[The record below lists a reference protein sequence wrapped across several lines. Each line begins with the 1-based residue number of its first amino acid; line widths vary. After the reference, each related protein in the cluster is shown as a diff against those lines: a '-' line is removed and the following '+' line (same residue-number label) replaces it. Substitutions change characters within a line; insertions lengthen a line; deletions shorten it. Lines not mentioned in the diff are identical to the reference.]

1 MGPVNHSGLKRVKIG
16 MNGTDEGTSARAV
29 YFRACPERP
38 AASGFLVRHALL
50 SFARSRICQVS
61 PALRPAAVG
70 LLFVTLTGC
79 ASFSEPQQK
88 PDVIFVP
95 TPDFVVA
102 RMLSM
107 ARVGRTDVVYDLGCG
122 DGRIV
127 IAAAKQFGARGVG
140 FDIDP
145 ERVREARANVERAGV
160 GHLVRIEQA
169 DIFAVDLKDA
179 TVITLYLLPSL
190 NIRLLPKFA
199 ELRPGVRIVSHDFSM
214 EPAIPDQSVMLRDP
228 NSEREH
234 MIYLWRTP
242 VRRR

>member
-1 MGPVNHSGLKRVKIG
+1 MRLLPPLFAPTCFRPVSRGG
-16 MNGTDEGTSARAV
+16 
-29 YFRACPERP
+29 
-38 AASGFLVRHALL
+38 
-50 SFARSRICQVS
+50 SRIGHGL
-61 PALRPAAVG
+61 ALVVLSAGVGCSAA
-70 LLFVTLTGC
+70 
-79 ASFSEPQQK
+79 ERK

-95 TPDFVVA
+95 TPDFVVT

-122 DGRIV
+122 DGRIM

-169 DIFAVDLKDA
+169 DIFAVDFKEA

-214 EPAIPDQSVMLRDP
+214 EPAIPEQSVMLRDP
-228 NSEREH
+228 DSEREH

>member
-1 MGPVNHSGLKRVKIG
+1 MARTAGPDRL
-16 MNGTDEGTSARAV
+16 
-29 YFRACPERP
+29 FRACRP
-38 AASGFLVRHALL
+38 RWSAPGFLVRTMPPP
-50 SFARSRICQVS
+50 FACLHIRQVS
-61 PALRPAAVG
+61 RSLRPLAGVLLLAWLAA
-70 LLFVTLTGC
+70 C
-79 ASFSEPQQK
+79 ASADAGERK

-107 ARVGRTDVVYDLGCG
+107 ARVGANDVVYDLGCG

-127 IAAAKQFGARGVG
+127 IAAAKRFGARGVG

-169 DIFAVDLKDA
+169 DIFAVDFKDA

-214 EPAIPDQSVMLRDP
+214 EPAVPEQSVMLRDP
-228 NSEREH
+228 DGEREH
-234 MIYLWRTP
+234 MLYLWRTP

>member
-1 MGPVNHSGLKRVKIG
+1 MRIVPQSLSVSRFRPVSRGLRPVA
-16 MNGTDEGTSARAV
+16 SLLLL
-29 YFRACPERP
+29 ACL
-38 AASGFLVRHALL
+38 AACT
-50 SFARSRICQVS
+50 SFADAGER
-61 PALRPAAVG
+61 
-70 LLFVTLTGC
+70 
-79 ASFSEPQQK
+79 K

-107 ARVGRTDVVYDLGCG
+107 ARVSRTDLVYDLGCG

-169 DIFAVDLKDA
+169 DIFAVDFKDA

-214 EPAIPDQSVMLRDP
+214 EPAIPEQSVLLRDP

-234 MIYLWRTP
+234 LLYLWRTP

>member
-1 MGPVNHSGLKRVKIG
+1 VRLIG
-16 MNGTDEGTSARAV
+16 MAPLLGLVAACASARD
-29 YFRACPERP
+29 
-38 AASGFLVRHALL
+38 G
-50 SFARSRICQVS
+50 AR
-61 PALRPAAVG
+61 
-70 LLFVTLTGC
+70 
-79 ASFSEPQQK
+79 K
-88 PDVIFVP
+88 PDVIYVP

-127 IAAAKQFGARGVG
+127 IAAAQRFGARGVG

-169 DIFAVDLKDA
+169 DIFTVDFKEA

-190 NIRLLPKFA
+190 NIRLLPQFA

-214 EPAIPDQSVMLRDP
+214 EPAIPEQSVLLRDP

-234 MIYLWRTP
+234 MLYLWRTP